1 MPDPL
6 LSLIIGAVFLGLTLL
21 IVWPEKGL
29 LARWQRMRRAS
40 LHVLTEDAL
49 KTLFKSERKGASAS
63 LQSIAGTLGIQ
74 VDRAA
79 ELLAEM
85 EKSELVICQGDELHL
100 TSAGRSTALHVVRAH
115 RLLERYLADETGYEE
130 AEWHDR
136 AERFEHDLSPQELE
150 SLSARLGHP
159 THDPHGDPIP
169 AADGSMV
176 THGGQPLTALPAGQT
191 GRIVH
196 IEDEPELIYAQLA
209 AEGLYPG
216 MEVNI
221 LEKNS
226 QRVRFWANG
235 DEHLLAP
242 IVAAN
247 ISVRP
252 ASAEQPQPQKAGQP
266 LSALKPGEKGEVLVL
281 TPRLRGAERRR
292 MMDLGILPGTVITA
306 EFVNPGGDPVAYRIR
321 GALIALHK
329 EQAELIRVKPVL
341 VESPTSLG
349 V

>member
-6 LSLIIGAVFLGLTLL
+6 LSLLIGLAVLGATLL
-21 IVWPEKGL
+21 VVWPESGL

-40 LHVLTEDAL
+40 LRILTEDAL
-49 KTLFKSERKGASAS
+49 KTLFKNELKGIATS
-63 LQSIAGTLGIQ
+63 LQSIAGTLGIP

-79 ELLAEM
+79 QLLAEM
-85 EKSELVICQGDELHL
+85 EKNELLVCLGDKLDL
-100 TSAGRSTALHVVRAH
+100 TASGRSTALHVVRAH
-115 RLLERYLADETGYEE
+115 RLLERYLADETGYKE

-136 AERFEHDLSPQELE
+136 AERFEHDLSPQDLDA
-150 SLSARLGHP
+150 LSARLYHP

-169 AADGSMV
+169 SADGIIV
-176 THGGQPLTALPAGQT
+176 PHGGQPLTALPPGQP

-196 IEDEPELIYAQLA
+196 IEDEPELIYAQLV

-216 MEVNI
+216 MEVSI
-221 LEKNS
+221 LEKNP

-247 ISVRP
+247 ISVQP
-252 ASAEQPQPQKAGQP
+252 TSAEQPCPQLDCEP
-266 LSALKPGEKGEVLVL
+266 LSTLRSGEKGEVLVL

-306 EFVNPGGDPVAYRIR
+306 EFANPSGDPVAYRIR

-329 EQAELIRVKPVL
+329 DQADLIHVKPL
-341 VESPTSLG
+341 AIETPST
-349 V
+349 